1 MAGTNDKNKDNNEDN
16 PYKKSINKWVIFT
29 AIAIIV
35 LMILLLVFNRR
46 STVINE
52 EAESD
57 SPIAMVTTLN

>member
-1 MAGTNDKNKDNNEDN
+1 MASTNNKNKDNNEDN